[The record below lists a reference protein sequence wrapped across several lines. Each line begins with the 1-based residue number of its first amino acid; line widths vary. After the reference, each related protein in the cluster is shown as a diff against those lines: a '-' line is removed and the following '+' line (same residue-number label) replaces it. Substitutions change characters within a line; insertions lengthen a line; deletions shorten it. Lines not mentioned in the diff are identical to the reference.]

1 MSFKNGMRPVHPG
14 EVLREDF
21 LRPSGLTANALAKA
35 LRVPAPRINDIVR
48 GRRGVTADTAMR
60 LARYFGGDA
69 QSWLNLQTLYD
80 LRIAERAKARRP
92 RKAELGFPIAD
103 RRDYQAK
110 IVAGEEETRSV
121 RGTERPVVISAFRL
135 KSP

>member
-1 MSFKNGMRPVHPG
+1 MTFKNGMRPVHPG

-21 LRPSGLTANALAKA
+21 LRPSGLTANALSKA
-35 LRVPAPRINDIVR
+35 LHVPAPRINDIVR

-80 LRIAERAKARRP
+80 LRIAEKTNANKIERQVTPLASTT
-92 RKAELGFPIAD
+92 FPAL
-103 RRDYQAK
+103 
-110 IVAGEEETRSV
+110 E
-121 RGTERPVVISAFRL
+121 
-135 KSP
+135 